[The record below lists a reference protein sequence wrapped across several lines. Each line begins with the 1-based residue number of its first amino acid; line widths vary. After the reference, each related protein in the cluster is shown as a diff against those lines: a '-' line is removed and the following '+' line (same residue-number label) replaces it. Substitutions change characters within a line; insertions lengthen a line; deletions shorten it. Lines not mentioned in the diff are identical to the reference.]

1 MEEIAYHLEG
11 DYWLPDLTLSHKMQR
26 PIGKYGM
33 LHRDYIK
40 ENKRGLYAS
49 LMLSGKLNKY
59 LADIDERAH
68 TRMNF
73 LVGKLKQQRHITEDL
88 KATDPMQ
95 WVQEV
100 NNIRDAAEEIVYQEI
115 VYI

>member
-1 MEEIAYHLEG
+1 MGKINYHREG
-11 DYWLPDLTLSHKMQR
+11 DYWLPDLCLPEEQR

-49 LMLSGKLNKY
+49 LMLSGKLNEY
-59 LADIDERAH
+59 LADIDQSAH

-73 LVGKLKQQRHITEDL
+73 LVGKLKQQRHITEAL
-88 KATDPMQ
+88 KTTDSMK

-115 VYI
+115 VFI